1 MNIFARYGSLQ
12 GSARQEFCLG
22 TCHVVSNSFLFKVD
36 KSYIEDGFN
45 LYGLRNQVPH
55 FLESMEII
63 LDRLGA

>member
-1 MNIFARYGSLQ
+1 
-12 GSARQEFCLG
+12 
-22 TCHVVSNSFLFKVD
+22 VD